1 MGSFNVAVSGPQVNE
16 TLLSVRSLSVAFPT
30 RIGPLMAVKDLSF
43 DVRPGTYMVREV
55 VRDSEG
61 GQISGLNRTVEIP
74 F

>member
-1 MGSFNVAVSGPQVNE
+1 MKGAEALVRWRHPQ
-16 TLLSVRSLSVAFPT
+16 FG
-30 RIGPLMAVKDLSF
+30 I
-43 DVRPGTYMVREV
+43 VRPAAFMGVVEATDLIEDLTSLMVREV